1 MSRTRRGCTAS
12 PPRPRFEDR
21 LALWD
26 VAAGPNQP
34 LRCPVPWAGS
44 AELGH
49 LVTPEELR
57 TLVTDAELEVIAR
70 NDLTGPF
77 ARLMHTV
84 LNATGSL
91 PDRVL
96 YGRRTVSVVAR
107 TLPDRHDPCLS
118 VRPGTKTVRPRA
130 RRPGARSPLWL

>member
-1 MSRTRRGCTAS
+1 MAYDRQRVVAFLRRLGYAQEPGLNERAIMRPGGDEALLGRGEVVGCFA
-12 PPRPRFEDR
+12 PRCEN
-21 LALWD
+21 LT
-26 VAAGPNQP
+26 
-34 LRCPVPWAGS
+34 S
-44 AELGH
+44 
-49 LVTPEELR
+49 
-57 TLVTDAELEVIAR
+57 EV
-70 NDLTGPF
+70 
-77 ARLMHTV
+77 
-84 LNATGSL
+84 TGSL